1 MINMIYCWSESG
13 FAIMA
18 IPIFHLYAKN
28 EKTFYI
34 DEQVKI
40 QVVML

>member
-13 FAIMA
+13 FTIMA
-18 IPIFHLYAKN
+18 IWIFYLYAKN

-34 DEQVKI
+34 DAQVEI
-40 QVVML
+40 QAVML